1 MSGHH
6 NHHHDHHHESQTA
19 MSFEEKLVKLFEHW
33 VKHNNDHAGTYREWA
48 KRAKENDMAQVCA
61 LLEDAADITLSLNK
75 KFEEA
80 AAIAENK

>member
-48 KRAKENDMAQVCA
+48 KRAKENDMAQICA

>member
-1 MSGHH
+1 MSSH
-6 NHHHDHHHESQTA
+6 HHHDHDHHESQTA
-19 MSFEEKLVKLFEHW
+19 MSFEGKLVKLFEHW
-33 VKHNNDHAGTYREWA
+33 IKHNNDHAGTYREWA
-48 KRAKENDMAQVCA
+48 KRAKENDMAHICA